1 MLLRV
6 DNYLKNYH
14 LWVIFA
20 RNSFLQTL
28 SNRSMV
34 IIFVTAK
41 ILRISLFVTFL
52 LFLFRG
58 ASNLAGYTRDQI
70 IFFYLAFQLID
81 SVAQFFFRTVYS
93 FRPLVVSGDLDLVLI
108 KPINPLTRV
117 LWGGP
122 DVLDLITLIPLIFIS
137 IWFAVSAFHPQIIN
151 WLGFFLLFLNSL
163 VIAASLHITVL
174 GLGIITMSVDHFILI
189 YRDFTSL
196 MRIPVDLYIE
206 PLRSLLTFVIPI
218 GIMITFP
225 PKLLLGLL
233 SPTLFFVSVAFS
245 ILSLYLSLRFWH
257 YSLSRYQ
264 SAGS

>member
-1 MLLRV
+1 MQPRV
-6 DNYLKNYH
+6 NNFLKNFH
-14 LWVIFA
+14 IWVIYA

-34 IIFVTAK
+34 IIFVVAK
-41 ILRISLFVTFL
+41 ILRVSLFIVFL
-52 LFLFRG
+52 LFLFKG
-58 ASNLAGYTRDQI
+58 TSSLAGYSRDQI

-81 SVAQFFFRTVYS
+81 STAQFFFRTVYS
-93 FRPLVVSGDLDLVLI
+93 FRPLVVSGDLDLILI

-122 DVLDLITLIPLIFIS
+122 DVLDLITLLPLFVVS
-137 IWFAVSAFHPQIIN
+137 IWFAVSTLHPLALN
-151 WLGFFLLFLNSL
+151 WLGFFFLFANSL
-163 VIAASLHITVL
+163 VIAAALHITVL

-206 PLRSLLTFVIPI
+206 PLRSLITFVLPL

-225 PKLLLGLL
+225 PKLLLGML
-233 SPTLFFVSVAFS
+233 SPPLLLISVIFS
-245 ILSLYLSLRFWH
+245 FICYFLSLRFWH
-257 YSLSRYQ
+257 YSLCHYQ
-264 SAGS
+264 SASS